1 MPDELAAQERKVRVR
16 ELLLD
21 HLRCADLPVWP
32 GVDGL
37 TLEDALLGYPP
48 AAAAGRVP
56 DLRHLLRDH
65 PELAEELTA
74 FFGGRGRARG
84 RDGA

>member
-1 MPDELAAQERKVRVR
+1 VPDDLVPEERKVRVR

-32 GVDGL
+32 GADGL
-37 TLEDALLGYPP
+37 TLEDALLSYPQ
-48 AAAAGRVP
+48 AVAAGRVP

-74 FFGGRGRARG
+74 FFEGRGTVRRG
-84 RDGA
+84 EGA